1 MKAIIC
7 LHIGAAARNYKG
19 KADKM
24 HPKASLSREV
34 SNEVRL
40 RELNKEL

>member
-24 HPKASLSREV
+24 HQKAPLYGEQAIR
-34 SNEVRL
+34 RKADCL
-40 RELNKEL
+40 RG

>member
-24 HPKASLSREV
+24 HPKASLPREV
-34 SNEVRL
+34 DASETSSR
-40 RELNKEL
+40 KE